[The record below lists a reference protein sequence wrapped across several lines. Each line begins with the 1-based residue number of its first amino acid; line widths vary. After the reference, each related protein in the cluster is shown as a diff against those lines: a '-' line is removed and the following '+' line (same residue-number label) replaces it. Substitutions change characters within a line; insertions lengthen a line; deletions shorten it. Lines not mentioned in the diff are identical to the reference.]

1 MELSTGLTWQ
11 DAIDQINADENF
23 KASLAIHNRRSRKAL
38 RARGEQEERKV
49 WRLII
54 QHDRKNFVKTA
65 FRKNI
70 RTEDEALLSQT
81 VEGKILDQVNA
92 VLAK

>member
-1 MELSTGLTWQ
+1 MEISTGLTWQ
-11 DAIDQINADENF
+11 AAIDQINADKNYQ
-23 KASLAIHNRRSRKAL
+23 ASLEIHNRRSRKAL

-65 FRKNI
+65 LRKNI
-70 RTEDEALLSQT
+70 RTEDTTLLSQT
-81 VEGKILDQVNA
+81 LEGKLLDQVNA